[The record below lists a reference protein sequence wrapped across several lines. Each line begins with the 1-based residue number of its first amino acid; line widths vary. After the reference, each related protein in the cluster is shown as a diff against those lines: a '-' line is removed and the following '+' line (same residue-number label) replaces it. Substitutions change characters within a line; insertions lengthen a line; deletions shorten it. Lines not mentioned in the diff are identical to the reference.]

1 MASQE
6 LLVHEDPLDWMD
18 LWDKWVTQGPWGL
31 EELQEKK
38 ESEVLQGSLVLMVL
52 QVLQEK
58 DLLWIWL
65 P

>member
-18 LWDKWVTQGPWGL
+18 LWDKWVIQGPWGL